1 METRDLVHTHAEV
14 VTQMTATLR
23 TALDFPAVALDVAD
37 YNQKMHVQIPL
48 RKCACLLVALF
59 DLSARLGQVP
69 LVHGGRVQVLGG
81 RERASQ
87 LHLLAGG
94 RDRQRRS
101 AGRFVRRELGGRR
114 GVGQHGS
121 GARGAEGVG
130 GGAAQGAALPALR
143 LEAELRGMN
152 ECAV

>member
-37 YNQKMHVQIPL
+37 YNQKMHVQILL
-48 RKCACLLVALF
+48 RKCACLLRSLT
-59 DLSARLGQVP
+59 SARLGQVP

-81 RERASQ
+81 RERPSQ

-101 AGRFVRRELGGRR
+101 AGRFVWRELGGRR

-152 ECAV
+152 ECTV

>member
-48 RKCACLLVALF
+48 RKRACLLRSLT
-59 DLSARLGQVP
+59 SARLGQVP

-81 RERASQ
+81 RERPSQ

-94 RDRQRRS
+94 RDRQRWS